1 MIYIPKNSPNIKKT
15 WMILF
20 PKCENYSTII
30 VKILSKPNLLFFPFQ
45 GEFPDID
52 PASFTDEEL
61 GIPPDNE

>member
-1 MIYIPKNSPNIKKT
+1 
-15 WMILF
+15 MILF